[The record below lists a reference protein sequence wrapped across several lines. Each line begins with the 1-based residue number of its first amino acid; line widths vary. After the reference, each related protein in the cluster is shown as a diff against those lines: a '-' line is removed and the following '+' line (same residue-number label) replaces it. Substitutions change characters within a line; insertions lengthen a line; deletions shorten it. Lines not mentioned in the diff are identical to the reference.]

1 MARQVPFGSRGT
13 HLEAGHSDRR
23 QPEPM
28 TDGTLPD
35 ADHLVDPLS
44 RWPAV
49 LAFAFILF
57 ALVAL
62 VVVPQWTLREVEA
75 HRHQIEFEAEPART
89 HVRQSKTEIGR
100 AAVALR
106 SYLLTRDAR
115 SAQTFAEARARY
127 QQLLAMLDGL
137 VDRFDPAVAEQVRR
151 VHVLLEQWHGSQDA
165 LLAGGD
171 ALAEEHELY
180 EGVLVE
186 ISRLAELI
194 VVEQADRRAA
204 IRGTE
209 RLQRILLNLLAAITL
224 VAAVVV
230 TWLGWRYRSLMIAAE
245 RGRLASENSRRR
257 LGALLWHNPDAAF
270 ELDVHGR
277 ILRVNPAA
285 ERLLALPAEEL
296 EGKHFPEIVA
306 SADRDAV
313 AAAFHRAL
321 QGEAQHHDAA
331 VRGADGRNVAV
342 SITDIPIQVDRSV
355 AGVYRVLEDVAA
367 EREAQEKM
375 RFLAEAGRTLAASLD
390 YEQTLSTVAR
400 LAVPH
405 VADWCVVDV
414 LEDGQIRRLSVAH
427 VEPEKEAL
435 AWDVV
440 RRYPPDPDAPT
451 GVAQVLRTG
460 EPQLASEVSEKM
472 LRRASRDEE
481 HFRIY
486 QELGLRSFM
495 IVPMVTRGRT
505 LGAITLISAESGR
518 GFGQTDLDLAE
529 ELATR
534 GALAVANARLFRQA
548 EQSRG
553 EAERRARQE
562 AALRSAAQAMTASFS
577 VEEVI
582 QRIAANAVEAANA
595 DGAFVKRVDIERNEV
610 VVVATAG
617 KLVPSVGSRGPFP
630 GSHSEI
636 VLASGEPLLV
646 PNLAEVEHAVYTE
659 VLQSCRNCA
668 AMVLP
673 LIDAGEAIGTLVLT
687 RLPER
692 HSFRP
697 DETERARTFADL
709 ASLAFRRIHLL
720 QESEQRREELES
732 VIESRARLIRGF
744 SHDLKN
750 PLGAADGFLDLIE
763 SGVISEPEKLELSIG
778 RARRAI
784 RASLG
789 LIEDLTELAR
799 VEAGHLEVDA
809 HAVDVREV
817 ARELVEEYRAQ
828 AEARGI
834 EIDCGLPDELPVI
847 TSDSTRI
854 RQILGNLV
862 SNAVKYTAEGRVD
875 VTVQHR
881 AGAGEAGPGDWMA
894 IDVADTGAG
903 IPAEKQHLLFR
914 EFSRLAPETAPGVGL
929 GLAISQRIAGAL
941 GGCITVTSEVGRGSV
956 FTLWLPHRRAS
967 ELAQGS

>member
-1 MARQVPFGSRGT
+1 
-13 HLEAGHSDRR
+13 
-23 QPEPM
+23 M
-28 TDGTLPD
+28 TDAAHSSTGRTVAP
-35 ADHLVDPLS
+35 P
-44 RWPAV
+44 RGWPTG
-49 LAFAFILF
+49 LAFAFVVF
-57 ALVAL
+57 ALAAL
-62 VVVPQWTLREVEA
+62 FVVPPWILREVEA
-75 HRHQIEFEAEPART
+75 HRHRIEFEAEPART
-89 HVRQSKTEIGR
+89 HIRQTKTEIGR
-100 AAVALR
+100 AAAALR

-115 SAQTFAEARARY
+115 FAQSFREARGRY
-127 QQLLAMLDGL
+127 QQSLAELGSMI
-137 VDRFDPAVAEQVRR
+137 DRFDPAVVEQFRRLEARLDRWHVR
-151 VHVLLEQWHGSQDA
+151 QDA
-165 LLAGGD
+165 VLAGAGTLGEEHQLFEEV
-171 ALAEEHELY
+171 LAE
-180 EGVLVE
+180 V
-186 ISRLAELI
+186 SQLAELI
-194 VVEQADRRAA
+194 VQEQTDRRAA
-204 IRGTE
+204 IRDAE
-209 RLQRILLNLLAAITL
+209 RVQQTLLNLLAAIAL
-224 VAAVVV
+224 LAALAV
-230 TWLGWRYRSLMIAAE
+230 TWLGWRYRGLVLEAE
-245 RGRLASENSRRR
+245 RGRLASESSRRR

-270 ELDVHGR
+270 ELDVHGT

-285 ERLLALPAEEL
+285 ERLLHLPATEL
-296 EGKHFPEIVA
+296 QGKSFLEIVTA
-306 SADRDAV
+306 ADRESVYAS
-313 AAAFHRAL
+313 FHRTL
-321 QGEAQHHDAA
+321 GGEAQHYDA
-331 VRGADGRNVAV
+331 VVSCADGRQIAVAV
-342 SITDIPIQVDRSV
+342 TDIPIQVDGSV
-355 AGVYRVLEDVAA
+355 AGVYSILEDVAA
-367 EREAQEKM
+367 EREAQERF
-375 RFLAEAGRTLAASLD
+375 RFLAESGRTLAASLD
-390 YEQTLSTVAR
+390 YEQTLRSVAR

-405 VADWCVVDV
+405 IADWCVIDV
-414 LEDGQIRRLSVAH
+414 MEKGEIHRVGVAH

-440 RRYPPDPDAPT
+440 QRYPPDPDAPT

-460 EPQLASEVSEKM
+460 EPQLAPEVSEEM
-472 LRRASRDEE
+472 LRRATQDEE
-481 HFRIY
+481 HFRII

-505 LGAITLISAESGR
+505 MGAITLISAESGR
-518 GFGQTDLDLAE
+518 GFGAEDLGFAE

-534 GALAVANARLFRQA
+534 AALAVANARLFRQA

-697 DETERARTFADL
+697 DETQRARTFADL

-967 ELAQGS
+967 EPAQGS